1 MIWGR
6 FAVQIP
12 SKIGLGRP
20 LGAKA
25 GFGGPKTS
33 EALVLESQVAAA
45 LGLSRLLAASWS
57 LKKRLEASR
66 GGLEPIFPSQVPSLF
81 RTSFCIDVGPQND
94 SKIYQK
100 STKKI
105 DSKKASRK

>member
-1 MIWGR
+1 MLG
-6 FAVQIP
+6 

-66 GGLEPIFPSQVPSLF
+66 GGLEPFFYRAKLQAYFELHFASILDPNMTPKSLKNPLKLHAH
-81 RTSFCIDVGPQND
+81 RNLE
-94 SKIYQK
+94 
-100 STKKI
+100 
-105 DSKKASRK
+105 KKA